1 MSHLLEAENIR
12 LSFKGVRA
20 IDGVSFHV
28 DEGELFAIIGPNG
41 AGKTS
46 IFNCLNQVYRPQEG
60 EIRWRG
66 ESILGLKPNKTAEM
80 GIARTFQNIALFK
93 HMTVL
98 DNILTRSERAHV

>member
-1 MSHLLEAENIR
+1 MTRLLEARDIR

-46 IFNCLNQVYRPQEG
+46 IFNCINQVYRPQEG
-60 EIRWRG
+60 DIFWKG
-66 ESILGLKPNKTAEM
+66 
-80 GIARTFQNIALFK
+80 
-93 HMTVL
+93 
-98 DNILTRSERAHV
+98 